1 MHDFLPMGTG
11 GSTLQRTIG
20 LNAPPPWALGKPAHA
35 SFHMS
40 WTSLYEIAPLRTLL
54 KKYVDFK
61 RRPITFPCSNEN
73 RCGPYGGSVAKGKIS
88 SSETANVSS
97 AAPDGQPLVRTARS
111 HPAWRCTKAWW
122 PLPFCNISRR

>member
-1 MHDFLPMGTG
+1 VHGFLPNGTGTG

-40 WTSLYEIAPLRTLL
+40 WTSLYAPLRTLL

-61 RRPITFPCSNEN
+61 RRPITFPCSNETDAV
-73 RCGPYGGSVAKGKIS
+73 PMA
-88 SSETANVSS
+88 
-97 AAPDGQPLVRTARS
+97 VR
-111 HPAWRCTKAWW
+111 
-122 PLPFCNISRR
+122 